1 MKYKGKALM
10 LRVGGKTIALAT
22 SCSVNTTTQIIDNRT
37 KDDANGPGGE
47 FDFVDW
53 NASSENVLGANEGV
67 TAEMVYDELLA
78 AQLTGTKLEVSMS
91 LVLNPNGAIP
101 TEGWQKDSTNN
112 KVIKPY
118 GGPALVES
126 ITLNAPATGEATV
139 SVNFKAVGPLVP
151 QLQN

>member
-22 SCSVNTTTQIIDNRT
+22 SCSVNTTTQVTDNRT
-37 KDDANGPGGE
+37 KDDANGPAGE

-53 NASSENVLGANEGV
+53 NASSENVLGANENV
-67 TAEMVYDELLA
+67 TAEMVYDELLT
-78 AQLTGTKLEVSMS
+78 AQLAGTKLEISMS

-101 TEGWQKDSTNN
+101 TGGWQPDSANN

-118 GGPALVES
+118 GGLALVES
-126 ITLNAPATGEATV
+126 INLNAPVDGVATV
-139 SVNFKAVGPLVP
+139 SVNFKAVGPLAP
-151 QLQN
+151 ITA

>member
-22 SCSVNTTTQIIDNRT
+22 SCSVTTTTQIIDNRT
-37 KDDANGPGGE
+37 KDDANGPAGE

-53 NASSENVLGANEGV
+53 NASSENLLGANEGV

-78 AQLTGTKLEVSMS
+78 AQLSGTKLEVSMS
-91 LVLNPNGAIP
+91 LVLDPNGAIP
-101 TEGWQKDSTNN
+101 TEGWQKDSSNN

-118 GGPALVES
+118 GGLALVES
-126 ITLNAPATGEATV
+126 IALNAPATGEATV

>member
-22 SCSVNTTTQIIDNRT
+22 SCSLNTTTQVTDNRT
-37 KDDANGPGGE
+37 KDDANGPAGE

-53 NASSENVLGANEGV
+53 NASSENVLGANEDV
-67 TAEMVYDELLA
+67 TAEMVYDELLT
-78 AQLTGTKLEVSMS
+78 AQLAGTKLEISMS

-101 TEGWQKDSTNN
+101 TGGWQEDSTNN

-118 GGPALVES
+118 GGLALVES
-126 ITLNAPATGEATV
+126 INLNAPVDGVATV
-139 SVNFKAVGPLVP
+139 SVSFKAVGPLAP
-151 QLQN
+151 ITA

>member
-37 KDDANGPGGE
+37 KDDANGPAGE

-53 NASSENVLGANEGV
+53 SASSENILGANENV

-78 AQLTGTKLEVSMS
+78 AQLSGTKLEVSMS
-91 LVLNPNGAIP
+91 LVLDPNGAIP

-118 GGPALVES
+118 GGLALVES
-126 ITLNAPATGEATV
+126 IALNAPATGEATV

-151 QLQN
+151 QLQI

>member
-1 MKYKGKALM
+1 M

-22 SCSVNTTTQIIDNRT
+22 SCSVTTTTQVTDNRT
-37 KDDANGPGGE
+37 KDDANGPAGE

-53 NASSENVLGANEGV
+53 NASSENVLGANENV
-67 TAEMVYDELLA
+67 TAEMVYDELLT
-78 AQLTGTKLEVSMS
+78 AQLAGTKLEISMS

-118 GGPALVES
+118 GGLALVES
-126 ITLNAPATGEATV
+126 INLNAPVDGVATV
-139 SVNFKAVGPLVP
+139 SVNFKAVGPLAP
-151 QLQN
+151 ITA

>member
-22 SCSVNTTTQIIDNRT
+22 SCSVNTTTQVTDNRT
-37 KDDANGPGGE
+37 KDDANGPAGE

-53 NASSENVLGANEGV
+53 NASSENVLGANENV
-67 TAEMVYDELLA
+67 TAEMVYDELLT
-78 AQLTGTKLEVSMS
+78 AQLAGTKLEISMS

-118 GGPALVES
+118 GGLALVES
-126 ITLNAPATGEATV
+126 INLNAPVDGVATV
-139 SVNFKAVGPLVP
+139 SVNFKAVGPLAP
-151 QLQN
+151 ITA

>member
-22 SCSVNTTTQIIDNRT
+22 SCSVNTTTQVTDNRT
-37 KDDANGPGGE
+37 KDDANGPAGE

-53 NASSENVLGANEGV
+53 NASSENVLGANENV
-67 TAEMVYDELLA
+67 TAEMVYDELLT
-78 AQLTGTKLEVSMS
+78 AQLAGTKLEISMS

-101 TEGWQKDSTNN
+101 TEGWQPDSTNN

-118 GGPALVES
+118 GGLALVES
-126 ITLNAPATGEATV
+126 INLNAPVDGVATV
-139 SVNFKAVGPLVP
+139 SVNFKAVGPLAP
-151 QLQN
+151 ITA

>member
-22 SCSVNTTTQIIDNRT
+22 SCSVNTTTQVTDNRT
-37 KDDANGPGGE
+37 KDDANGPAGE

-53 NASSENVLGANEGV
+53 SANSENVLGANDNV
-67 TAEMVYDELLA
+67 TAEMVYDELLT
-78 AQLTGTKLEVSMS
+78 AQLAGTKLEISMS

-101 TEGWQKDSTNN
+101 TEGWKADATNN

-118 GGPALVES
+118 GGLALVES
-126 ITLNAPATGEATV
+126 IALNAPVDGVATV
-139 SVNFKAVGPLVP
+139 SVNFKAVGPLAP
-151 QLQN
+151 ITA